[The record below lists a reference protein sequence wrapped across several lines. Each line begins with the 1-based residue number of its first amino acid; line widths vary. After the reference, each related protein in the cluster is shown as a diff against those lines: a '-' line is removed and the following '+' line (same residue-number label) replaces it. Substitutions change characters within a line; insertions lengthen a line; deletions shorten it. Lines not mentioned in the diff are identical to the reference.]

1 MALFDDTLLGDMNAR
16 SREVFRQIV
25 DAYVETGE
33 PIGSRS
39 IARRMSENLSAAT
52 IRNVMS
58 DLEEMGLL
66 VAPHISAGR
75 LPSEK
80 GLRLFVNALM
90 EVGDLPNAERDQLT
104 KNCEQ
109 AGYSL
114 DQMLGEATSMLSGLS
129 RCAGL
134 VVAPKTDGIRLKQIE
149 FVALSPGKV
158 LAVLVSQTGNVEN
171 RILDVPPDLPTSA
184 LTEASNYL
192 NTRLAGKTLD
202 DARQLMSLERDRIKQ
217 ELDELSAGLID
228 AGLAT
233 WAGGVKGSSLIVKG
247 QSQLLENIDTIEQ
260 LETVRRLFN
269 VLEARDQMIELLD
282 VTTIAQGVQIF
293 IGSENKLFGG
303 SGLSMVISPY
313 QNAEG
318 SIVGAIGVVGPTRIN
333 YARIIPLVDY
343 TAKLVGRLIG

>member
-1 MALFDDTLLGDMNAR
+1 MPNFDNTILGDMNER

-58 DLEEMGLL
+58 DLEDLGLL

-114 DQMLGEATSMLSGLS
+114 DQLLGEATGMLSGLS
-129 RCAGL
+129 HCAGL
-134 VVAPKTDGIRLKQIE
+134 VVAPKSDGLRLKQIE
-149 FVALSPGKV
+149 FVPLSPGKV
-158 LAVLVSQTGNVEN
+158 LAVLVSQNGSVEN
-171 RILDVPPDLPTSA
+171 RIVEVPADLPTSA
-184 LTEASNYL
+184 LTEAANYL
-192 NTRLAGKTLD
+192 NTQLAGKTLE
-202 DARQLMSLERDRIKQ
+202 DARQLITRERERIKT
-217 ELDELSAGLID
+217 ELDALSEGLID
-228 AGLAT
+228 AGIAT
-233 WAGGVKGSSLIVKG
+233 WAGGVKDSSLIVKG
-247 QSQLLENIDTIEQ
+247 QSQLLDQIETIEQ

-269 VLEARDQMIELLD
+269 VLEARDQMIQLLD
-282 VTTIAQGVQIF
+282 VTSAGEGVQIF

-303 SGLSMVISPY
+303 SGLSMVVSPY

>member
-1 MALFDDTLLGDMNAR
+1 
-16 SREVFRQIV
+16 
-25 DAYVETGE
+25 
-33 PIGSRS
+33 
-39 IARRMSENLSAAT
+39 MS
-52 IRNVMS
+52 V
-58 DLEEMGLL
+58 
-66 VAPHISAGR
+66 
-75 LPSEK
+75 
-80 GLRLFVNALM
+80 
-90 EVGDLPNAERDQLT
+90 
-104 KNCEQ
+104 
-109 AGYSL
+109 
-114 DQMLGEATSMLSGLS
+114 
-129 RCAGL
+129 
-134 VVAPKTDGIRLKQIE
+134 PKTE
-149 FVALSPGKV
+149 VAMSRWPR
-158 LAVLVSQTGNVEN
+158 SWGNVEAE
-171 RILDVPPDLPTSA
+171 I
-184 LTEASNYL
+184 
-192 NTRLAGKTLD
+192 GKRMGTG
-202 DARQLMSLERDRIKQ
+202 DRV
-217 ELDELSAGLID
+217 ANLID

-282 VTTIAQGVQIF
+282 VTTDAQGVQIF